1 MNELDPIQTFNK
13 TLKLWWIPALAI
25 FLGGLLGFVFSSLRP
40 PIYEAT
46 ARFYIA
52 VDISK
57 YGLRDI
63 SERDEDLALSSV
75 QDALWSN
82 EAIQAVANEVSSQ
95 KLAVNMTT
103 LLQDTTLERGNAFWY
118 IRYRNTDP
126 ATAMKFVNIWAQ
138 KGYDTMLAWTANH
151 ILVDYVKFNPPI
163 LAKLPTAP
171 VEYGRNKIMVAG
183 AFLGL
188 IVGIILSNI
197 LANRAGR

>member
-1 MNELDPIQTFNK
+1 MNELDPKQTFNK
-13 TLKLWWIPALAI
+13 TLKLWWIPAIAI
-25 FLGGLLGFVFSSLRP
+25 FLGGLLGFVFSSLRT

-63 SERDEDLALSSV
+63 SERDEDLALASV

-118 IRYRNTDP
+118 LRYRNTDP
-126 ATAMKFVNIWAQ
+126 GTAQKLVNIWAQ
-138 KGYDTMLAWTANH
+138 KGYEIMLAWTANH
-151 ILVDYVKFNPPI
+151 VLVDYVKFNPPI
-163 LAKLPTAP
+163 LATLPTAP

-188 IVGIILSNI
+188 LVGIIISNV
-197 LANRAGR
+197 LANRVGR